1 MFPLDVDV
9 VEVVEAAVTAEADVL
24 MEDPV
29 TKKII
34 IHNLNLKSMNEPNL
48 DDCALKTLVGGVMK
62 IHWRYIFFST

>member
-29 TKKII
+29 TKKI